1 MAIFNGWRIT
11 RAGVVFVIGIL
22 VLAGLVFGG
31 IWFVNGRGEQ
41 ARRDEAIKIA
51 EQQLEEQSE
60 VAMET
65 NTGTVPA
72 DEEQENGPVPSA
84 SGEENVELPATGAE
98 ITQILA
104 VTVLALSAAYYVS
117 SRRALAQL

>member
-31 IWFVNGRGEQ
+31 IWFVNERGEQ
-41 ARRDEAIKIA
+41 ARRDEAITIA
-51 EQQLEEQSE
+51 QQQLEEQSE
-60 VAMET
+60 VATET
-65 NTGTVPA
+65 NNGTVPA
-72 DEEQENGPVPSA
+72 DEEEENGPAPST
-84 SGEENVELPATGAE
+84 SGEERVELPETGPE
-98 ITQILA
+98 IVHILA
-104 VTVLALSAAYYVS
+104 IAALALSAAYYVR

>member
-31 IWFVNGRGEQ
+31 IWFVNERGEQ

-51 EQQLEEQSE
+51 QQQLEEQSE
-60 VAMET
+60 VARET
-65 NTGTVPA
+65 NNGTAVTDEGEENSPA
-72 DEEQENGPVPSA
+72 PSTN
-84 SGEENVELPATGAE
+84 GEENVELPETGPE
-98 ITQILA
+98 IVHILA
-104 VTVLALSAAYYVS
+104 ITALTLSTAYYVG
-117 SRRALAQL
+117 SRRALGQL

>member
-11 RAGVVFVIGIL
+11 RAGVVFVVGIL

-31 IWFVNGRGEQ
+31 IWFVNERGEQ

-60 VAMET
+60 VATET
-65 NTGTVPA
+65 NSGTVSA
-72 DEEQENGPVPSA
+72 DEEQENGATPSTG
-84 SGEENVELPATGAE
+84 SEENVELPETGAE
-98 ITQILA
+98 IMQILA
-104 VTVLALSAAYYVS
+104 VTMLTLSVAYYVS
-117 SRRALAQL
+117 SRRALGQL